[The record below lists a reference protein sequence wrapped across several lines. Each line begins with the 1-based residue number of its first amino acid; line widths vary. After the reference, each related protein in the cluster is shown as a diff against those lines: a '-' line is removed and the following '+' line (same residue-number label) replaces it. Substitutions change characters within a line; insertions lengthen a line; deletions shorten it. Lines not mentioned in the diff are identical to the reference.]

1 LPAFRPSACRAATA
15 VAVVAVLGVGCHPNP
30 PATADDPAQVAD
42 GRTGPGLAGRSP
54 AAHAADGLHPYAGAD
69 SPDDPP
75 SLGAPPAGGDDRAGP
90 STSEVDGAADP
101 EAVAARL
108 LTDRLTAEGLQT
120 VWADT
125 RLLKRTEL
133 AATVEVQVAHSPGY
147 GHPTQAGYQLTLTA
161 GPAGWQLERIREV
174 G

>member
-1 LPAFRPSACRAATA
+1 LPTHLPSACRAATA
-15 VAVVAVLGVGCHPNP
+15 VAVVAVLGVGCHPTP
-30 PATADDPAQVAD
+30 PAADDPAQVPD

-54 AAHAADGLHPYAGAD
+54 AAHAAAGLHPYAGAD
-69 SPDDPP
+69 TPDDPP
-75 SLGAPPAGGDDRAGP
+75 SLGTPAAGDHRAGP

-108 LTDRLTAEGLQT
+108 IADRLAAEGLQT

-133 AATVEVQVAHSPGY
+133 GATVEVQVAHSPGY
-147 GHPTQAGYQLTLTA
+147 GHPTQAGYRLTLTA
-161 GPAGWQLERIREV
+161 SSDGWQLQRIREV